1 MVEKINS
8 TFLETL
14 AQEIKGIYRSDPSH
28 SPILIEKNLGE
39 RLKGFSP
46 IERLNLLENLLRQF
60 EDKDPQMPFGPG
72 LEQEEFSR
80 VFSFLLGRKIST
92 TDLSSAELLEKLA
105 HSLKTIFDTINR
117 TVGVIYST
125 LLGRRV
131 ELETIRQIIVS
142 GLEREKEMD
151 SLQDYLNQIQEAF
164 LLSHQAFT
172 QAARAKVGEI
182 LMTLDPDGLKPLRRG
197 WKFGPFR
204 KAELFEIYQERMSK
218 FKEWF
223 ESGRFMDEL
232 LREFEKNCQKSFKTI

>member
-1 MVEKINS
+1 MVEKISS

-14 AQEIKGIYRSDPSH
+14 AKEIKGIYRSDPSH
-28 SPILIEKNLGE
+28 SPILIEKNLEE
-39 RLKGFSP
+39 RLKEFSP
-46 IERLNLLENLLRQF
+46 IERVNLIGNLLREF
-60 EDKDPQMPFGPG
+60 EDKSPEKPFGPG

-80 VFSFLLGRKIST
+80 MFSFLLGKKIST

-105 HSLKTIFDTINR
+105 QSLKTIFDAINR
-117 TVGVIYST
+117 TVSVIYST
-125 LLGRRV
+125 LMGRKV

-142 GLEREKEMD
+142 GLEGEREMD

-172 QAARAKVGEI
+172 QATRAKVGEI
-182 LMTLDPDGLKPLRRG
+182 LMALDPEGPKPLRGG

-204 KAELFEIYQERMSK
+204 KAELFDIYQERMSK

-223 ESGRFMDEL
+223 ESGRFMEEL
-232 LREFEKNCQKSFKTI
+232 LREFENNCQKSFKAI